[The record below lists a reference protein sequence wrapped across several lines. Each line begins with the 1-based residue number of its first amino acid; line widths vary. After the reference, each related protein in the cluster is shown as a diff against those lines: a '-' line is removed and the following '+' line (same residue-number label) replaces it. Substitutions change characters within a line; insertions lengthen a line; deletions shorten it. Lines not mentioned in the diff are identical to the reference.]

1 MAVRT
6 MRARRSARWAA
17 VALLSAAGAVH
28 AQADVQRTVS
38 SDGSV
43 LAAPPALSSD
53 TGASFTGAL
62 REGAAPDAKAEYPAF
77 TLSGAALADFRRRYQ
92 PKLPPYARA
101 GGDRAQ
107 PEAVVGP
114 DRRFRLYPRESGFPY
129 RAIGFLT
136 FTQAGFD
143 FSCTAFLISKD
154 TVATAGHCV
163 HEGAGGTW
171 SRDVKFYPAFNNGL
185 APFGACGARRLYAVA
200 KWTDEGREDFD
211 YGAIKLN
218 CSIGETT
225 GWFGYYATADS
236 QTGLAVLVVGYPGD
250 KPKGTMW
257 GGAGNILSTEQRKT
271 HYGIDTAGGQS
282 GAPVIEA
289 DRGAS
294 KANCFGTCVVAIH
307 AYADFG
313 ATNSGTRINQ
323 SVAANLTAWKN
334 AP

>member
-1 MAVRT
+1 MQVT
-6 MRARRSARWAA
+6 STHARRAWS
-17 VALLSAAGAVH
+17 LSAALLLGAAVTVP
-28 AQADVQRTVS
+28 AQAEDQRTVS

-43 LAAPPALSSD
+43 LAAPAALS
-53 TGASFTGAL
+53 TTAGASFAGAAADG
-62 REGAAPDAKAEYPAF
+62 GAAPDAKAEFPAF
-77 TLSGAALADFRRRYQ
+77 TLTGAALEDFRRRYQ
-92 PKLPPYARA
+92 PKLPPYAR
-101 GGDRAQ
+101 GDRAQ
-107 PEAVVGP
+107 PEAVLGP

-129 RAIGFLT
+129 RAIGYLT
-136 FTQAGFD
+136 FTQSGFE

-163 HEGAGGTW
+163 HEGAGGNW

-185 APFGACGARRLYAVA
+185 APFGSCGARRLHAVA
-200 KWTDEGREDFD
+200 KWTEEGREDFD
-211 YGAIKLN
+211 YGAVKLN
-218 CSIGETT
+218 CAIGETT
-225 GWFGYYATADS
+225 GWFGYYATTDS
-236 QTGLAVLVVGYPGD
+236 QVGLSVLVVGYPGD
-250 KPKGTMW
+250 KRGGTMW
-257 GGAGNILSTEQRKT
+257 AGAGNLVSTEQRKS

-334 AP
+334 AR